1 MLKEIKD
8 TVLYWIQSAIFSFTL
23 RKEISTILFF
33 SENINSKDAAI
44 ALNEMDRLID
54 VVYDLRGYSKNE
66 IEFLVNLLYN
76 EKHEIKNKIPE
87 ALL

>member
-1 MLKEIKD
+1 M
-8 TVLYWIQSAIFSFTL
+8 VQSAIFSFTL

-76 EKHEIKNKIPE
+76 DKHEIKNKFPE

>member
-8 TVLYWIQSAIFSFTL
+8 AVLCWIQSAIFSFTL

>member
-1 MLKEIKD
+1 
-8 TVLYWIQSAIFSFTL
+8 
-23 RKEISTILFF
+23 
-33 SENINSKDAAI
+33 
-44 ALNEMDRLID
+44 MDRLID